1 MGCSHFFYS
10 WGCRPCDG
18 STGSASTEPPG
29 RALGA
34 GHGVFINI
42 TSFQRQGG
50 REGGRRD
57 GGGAG
62 SASGTGRGARGG
74 RCHLAPCAGGRWHRE
89 LGGRVELLGC
99 FCRASPL
106 FGMVSGIL
114 ERVAVLSQPPG
125 AVSAWLDP
133 SWGPGCA
140 VPPVPPTAR
149 VRGYLKKANTQTA
162 RGDPEPGF
170 FLRGCAP
177 GSLLSR
183 RERAGCGAGPGAC
196 PSPPR
201 SPRSPPVSPRYGA
214 D

>member
-1 MGCSHFFYS
+1 ME
-10 WGCRPCDG
+10 
-18 STGSASTEPPG
+18 A
-29 RALGA
+29 ALGVPLA
-34 GHGVFINI
+34 PAGGHGVAAV
-42 TSFQRQGG
+42 TS
-50 REGGRRD
+50 
-57 GGGAG
+57 
-62 SASGTGRGARGG
+62 
-74 RCHLAPCAGGRWHRE
+74 HLALVAGGTAS

-133 SWGPGCA
+133 SCGPGCA

-162 RGDPEPGF
+162 RSDPEPGF
-170 FLRGCAP
+170 FLRRCAP

-196 PSPPR
+196 LSPPR